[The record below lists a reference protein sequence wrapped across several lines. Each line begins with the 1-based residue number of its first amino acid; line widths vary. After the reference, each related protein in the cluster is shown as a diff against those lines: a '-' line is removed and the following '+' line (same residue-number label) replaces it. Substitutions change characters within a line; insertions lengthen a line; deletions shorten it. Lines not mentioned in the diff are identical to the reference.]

1 MLYQQPGSISSLL
14 VWKPALPPKCKSLME
29 IQQEQAKHQRVEEQG
44 VAEVVPCTILLEDSV
59 VNSGTLVHGSISL
72 PPSSEFFK
80 RNTGRGGL
88 QSIECGYFTRACD
101 VLSCNYVCE

>member
-1 MLYQQPGSISSLL
+1 
-14 VWKPALPPKCKSLME
+14 ME
-29 IQQEQAKHQRVEEQG
+29 IQQEHAKHQRVEEQG
-44 VAEVVPCTILLEDSV
+44 VAEVVACIMLGRLCCELWDFGS
-59 VNSGTLVHGSISL
+59 LGSISL

-101 VLSCNYVCE
+101 VLSCNYVR